1 MRIGALIAAMSAWT
15 LVQVLASG
23 VTHAA
28 EVRVLSAV
36 AMREVMLDVGPSFE
50 RATRHTLAVTFDA
63 PGFIMKRIE
72 AGEAFDV
79 VIIPRA
85 GLERLRQTG
94 KVSPGSALDL
104 ASVIAGVAVRKG
116 VPKPDISTSEAFK
129 RTLLAAQSVARPD
142 PVAGGS
148 SGAHIASVLDRL
160 GLADE
165 VKAKSVIA
173 SRPGDPR
180 ATPGYSVA
188 DGDADI
194 ALHQVH
200 ELMAVPGIEI
210 VGPFPAELQETFV
223 YSAGAINGARDAAAA
238 RALIEFLR
246 TPEARAAIKAKG
258 MGPAGP

>member
-1 MRIGALIAAMSAWT
+1 MRTGALIAAMGVCV

-23 VTHAA
+23 VVDAA
-28 EVRVLSAV
+28 ELRVLGAV
-36 AMREVMLDVGPSFE
+36 AMREVMLDLGPSFE
-50 RATRHTLAVTFDA
+50 RATGHRLVVTFDA

-72 AGEAFDV
+72 ASEAFDV

-85 GLERLRQTG
+85 GLERLAQAG
-94 KVSPGSALDL
+94 KVPPASLVDL

-116 VPKPDISTSEAFK
+116 APRPDISTPEAFK
-129 RTLLAAQSVARPD
+129 RTLRAAQSVARPD

-148 SGAHIASVLDRL
+148 SGAHIARVLERL

-165 VKAKSVIA
+165 VKAKSVIVN
-173 SRPGDPR
+173 RPGDPR

-188 DGDADI
+188 DGDADL

-200 ELMAVPGIEI
+200 ELMAVPGIEV
-210 VGPFPAELQETFV
+210 VGPFPAELQEAFV
-223 YSAGAINGARDAAAA
+223 FSAGAIAGTRDAAAA
-238 RALIEFLR
+238 RAFIEFLR
-246 TPEARAAIKAKG
+246 TPAARAAIKAKG